1 MCGTSVSILSRRR
14 SAYSRRIP
22 RQLVGSTGGRDGR
35 KQDSFG
41 AALARDL
48 ARQIESEV
56 TYPGQIKMTVIRE
69 LRASE
74 YAR

>member
-1 MCGTSVSILSRRR
+1 VSILSRRR

-22 RQLVGSTGGRDGR
+22 RQLVGRKGGRDGR
-35 KQDSFG
+35 KHDSFG
-41 AALARDL
+41 ATLARDL
-48 ARQIESEV
+48 ARQSESEV